1 MPAKLTR
8 TVLALALLP
17 ALLPQVVFGQTLTV
31 VSGIFNI
38 LVGLMLVAA
47 FLIYFG
53 ALIGWYVRR
62 GSWPSYRDEMIHY
75 MQWAVVIMFVL
86 VVLLILVNFV
96 QVHQAAAAFVFGV
109 ILFLAI
115 VWVIMTAVTAKP
127 KKDADEH

>member
-1 MPAKLTR
+1 
-8 TVLALALLP
+8 
-17 ALLPQVVFGQTLTV
+17 
-31 VSGIFNI
+31 
-38 LVGLMLVAA
+38 
-47 FLIYFG
+47 
-53 ALIGWYVRR
+53 
-62 GSWPSYRDEMIHY
+62 